1 MAGGMQMNY
10 GGKFRRQKTE
20 VRRQKS
26 EIRNPNPNF
35 EPQASGPPSIIVA
48 KTNGHLLADYLED
61 AGPLGAALDDE
72 NFVCRKKYPPNI
84 RPLWVAG
91 CRGLPLQVNSDH

>member
-1 MAGGMQMNY
+1 MGANSED
-10 GGKFRRQKTE
+10 RRQKTE